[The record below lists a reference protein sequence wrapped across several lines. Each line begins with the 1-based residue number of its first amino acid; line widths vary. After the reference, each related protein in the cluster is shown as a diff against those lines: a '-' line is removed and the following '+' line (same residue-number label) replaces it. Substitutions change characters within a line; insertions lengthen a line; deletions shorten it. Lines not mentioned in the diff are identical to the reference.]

1 MSKEKMSE
9 YKHEK
14 APSNMLGRL
23 HDRVKLNPG
32 GYSET
37 EPGVLFAIRVR
48 KNRNLVLSLSTC
60 MDCGACLTVCPA
72 YLATRNIRNS
82 PLGRITLAKSI
93 MKGRI
98 NDEVINEA
106 YTYFWQCLTCRRC
119 AWACPFGVD
128 VADIT
133 RAIRSMLYELNL
145 APNYVVGVIDN
156 LESTGNFLGLPED
169 VLKEVIINA
178 VNEIRL
184 EKGVNARVK
193 INEAA
198 YALLLPS
205 ACADYTTALNT
216 FKGYVLLL
224 NELGVDF
231 TLSTRAPDITNY
243 GLFMDER
250 HMKLIAE
257 RIVEEARRLGVKL
270 VIAGEC
276 GHGWRVFKNYV
287 IPRLREYGIE
297 GTHIIYIATE
307 AIKRGLVKLD
317 VSLNDGITYIYM
329 DPCHYARGGDLVKE
343 PRFVL
348 RSVVSRYMELNER
361 PELAICCGGTSG
373 MLAKE
378 MEELSIKYAELWY
391 QSVINKGAN
400 CIVVPCAACKLQMD
414 RVLPKLNKLH
424 EREITF
430 TGLMDLV
437 YKAIIPRKTIK

>member
-1 MSKEKMSE
+1 
-9 YKHEK
+9 
-14 APSNMLGRL
+14 
-23 HDRVKLNPG
+23 
-32 GYSET
+32 
-37 EPGVLFAIRVR
+37 
-48 KNRNLVLSLSTC
+48 
-60 MDCGACLTVCPA
+60 
-72 YLATRNIRNS
+72 
-82 PLGRITLAKSI
+82 
-93 MKGRI
+93 
-98 NDEVINEA
+98 
-106 YTYFWQCLTCRRC
+106 
-119 AWACPFGVD
+119 
-128 VADIT
+128 
-133 RAIRSMLYELNL
+133 
-145 APNYVVGVIDN
+145 
-156 LESTGNFLGLPED
+156 
-169 VLKEVIINA
+169 
-178 VNEIRL
+178 
-184 EKGVNARVK
+184 
-193 INEAA
+193 
-198 YALLLPS
+198 
-205 ACADYTTALNT
+205 
-216 FKGYVLLL
+216 
-224 NELGVDF
+224 
-231 TLSTRAPDITNY
+231 
-243 GLFMDER
+243 MDER

-430 TGLMDLV
+430 TGGLMDLV